1 MANTELDE
9 GFVQQQRQRLEDF
22 REELT
27 RLRDGL
33 EGDQQNLGEDE
44 GDMTENDPG
53 DMSRSLF
60 TREVDATVEEQV
72 GRRLQHVERA
82 LQKIE
87 EGTYG
92 LSDES
97 GEPIPKGRL
106 EAVPEAIRT
115 VEEQQRDKETYGPRG
130 GQIYPGRP
138 DGGDEPV
145 FRSDVEPRADA
156 PTYERARPEGGLW
169 SVLKRL
175 LAPLAAVGFLL
186 VKFKG
191 LALLL
196 LKVKFLGTA
205 LTMVVS
211 VGAYALLFPVWFAVG
226 FVVLIWIHEM
236 GHVLQL
242 KREGIKAS
250 APMFIP
256 FFGAFVAMK
265 QMPKD
270 VLAEA
275 RVGLAGPI
283 VGVLG
288 VVGLL
293 FVNPNP
299 ILIFIAILGGM
310 ELWRRW
316 RARKTPE
323 GKAYYAVGPKDRL
336 LVGLVYFGLIA
347 LLALGMAATFVPDPA
362 ALR

>member
-1 MANTELDE
+1 VDRY
-9 GFVQQQRQRLEDF
+9 QY
-22 REELT
+22 REH
-27 RLRDGL
+27 RDG
-33 EGDQQNLGEDE
+33 DQ
-44 GDMTENDPG
+44 
-53 DMSRSLF
+53 
-60 TREVDATVEEQV
+60 
-72 GRRLQHVERA
+72 
-82 LQKIE
+82 
-87 EGTYG
+87 
-92 LSDES
+92 
-97 GEPIPKGRL
+97 EPF
-106 EAVPEAIRT
+106 
-115 VEEQQRDKETYGPRG
+115 
-130 GQIYPGRP
+130 
-138 DGGDEPV
+138 
-145 FRSDVEPRADA
+145 FRSDVEPHLETPA
-156 PTYERARPEGGLW
+156 YEPARPEGGLW
-169 SVLKRL
+169 SVVKRL

-186 VKFKG
+186 AKFKG

-205 LTMVVS
+205 VTMVVS

-226 FVVLIWIHEM
+226 FVVLIWVHEM

-242 KREGIKAS
+242 RREGIPAS

-256 FFGAFVAMK
+256 FLGAFVAMK

-283 VGVLG
+283 LGSLGALGAWGVYEVTQEPLFLGLAYVGFFLNLFNLLPMLPLDGGRAVGALSPVFWLVGVLG

-316 RARKTPE
+316 RTRKTPE
-323 GKAYYAVGPKDRL
+323 GEAYYAVEPKNRL

>member
-1 MANTELDE
+1 MDRY
-9 GFVQQQRQRLEDF
+9 QY
-22 REELT
+22 REH
-27 RLRDGL
+27 RDG
-33 EGDQQNLGEDE
+33 DQ
-44 GDMTENDPG
+44 
-53 DMSRSLF
+53 
-60 TREVDATVEEQV
+60 
-72 GRRLQHVERA
+72 
-82 LQKIE
+82 
-87 EGTYG
+87 
-92 LSDES
+92 
-97 GEPIPKGRL
+97 EPF
-106 EAVPEAIRT
+106 
-115 VEEQQRDKETYGPRG
+115 
-130 GQIYPGRP
+130 
-138 DGGDEPV
+138 
-145 FRSDVEPRADA
+145 FRSDVEPHLETPA
-156 PTYERARPEGGLW
+156 YEPARPEGGLW
-169 SVLKRL
+169 SVVKRL

-186 VKFKG
+186 AKFKG

-205 LTMVVS
+205 VTMVVS

-242 KREGIKAS
+242 RREGIAAS

-256 FFGAFVAMK
+256 FLGAFVAMK
-265 QMPKD
+265 QVPKD
-270 VLAEA
+270 VLVEA

-283 VGVLG
+283 LGSLGALGAWGVYEVTQEPLFLGLAYVGFFLNLFNLLPMLPLDGGRAVGALSPVFWLVGVLG

-316 RARKTPE
+316 RTRKTPE
-323 GKAYYAVGPKDRL
+323 GEAYYAVEPKNRL